1 MLGRLRPRSRCDLNF
16 VIGQMAIQL
25 EGDREATECL
35 LRSEH
40 SSCQFYKR
48 LPGSLVQI
56 LRKYQYSHI
65 NS

>member
-35 LRSEH
+35 AQRT
-40 SSCQFYKR
+40 QFM
-48 LPGSLVQI
+48 SI
-56 LRKYQYSHI
+56 L
-65 NS
+65 